1 MPLDP
6 ADREAL
12 SRVLS
17 IQPAWTGIVQAAEA
31 TNIRDKMLLHS
42 GPPLKTTPV
51 TPILNS
57 AAVACVFEGWAQS
70 LAEADELLASGE
82 VAFAAAQDFNVATPL
97 AAVVSPIM
105 NLIEMTDLKI
115 QCVRRLHRLMVAAIL
130 KFMSRDLASNPSTRL
145 TIYGFLMRKLQRPS
159 ARW

>member
-1 MPLDP
+1 MPLGP

-17 IQPAWTGIVQAAEA
+17 IQPAWTGIVQAAEV

-42 GPPLKTTPV
+42 GPPFKTTPV

-70 LAEADELLASGE
+70 LAEADELLAS
-82 VAFAAAQDFNVATPL
+82 AKSRLRRSRFQLCDAARR
-97 AAVVSPIM
+97 VVSP
-105 NLIEMTDLKI
+105 
-115 QCVRRLHRLMVAAIL
+115 V
-130 KFMSRDLASNPSTRL
+130 
-145 TIYGFLMRKLQRPS
+145 
-159 ARW
+159 